1 MISEDQ
7 QLVWDILS
15 TDNLADFKEYRRR
28 HRTTWLTKDR
38 KILLM
43 RDMET
48 THIISCVN
56 MLERLDQQY
65 TFAYSGLIEELR
77 KRGVS
82 NGSRLEYSTKN

>member
-15 TDNLADFKEYRRR
+15 TDNHADFKEYRRR
-28 HRTTWLTKDR
+28 HRMTWLTKDR
-38 KILLM
+38 KILLI

-48 THIISCVN
+48 THIISCIN

-77 KRGVS
+77 KRG
-82 NGSRLEYSTKN
+82 E